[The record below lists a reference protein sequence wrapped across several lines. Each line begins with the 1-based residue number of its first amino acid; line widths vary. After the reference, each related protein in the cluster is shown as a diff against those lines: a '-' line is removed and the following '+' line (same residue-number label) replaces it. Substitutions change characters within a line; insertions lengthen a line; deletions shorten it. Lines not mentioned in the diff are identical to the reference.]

1 MNILELCLSPDFGG
15 LEIHM
20 RDFSRWL
27 TEQPEIQLFLVL
39 QENTRLLHDLQELTV
54 PIFTFS
60 SRVGKFSP
68 IMALKLSKIIQEN
81 HIDVMH
87 VHWKFDLP
95 LIALTKKICKQPFKF
110 VHTRQM
116 NMPGSKRDPYHRFIY
131 GQMDCFIAITKYI
144 EKQAQENLPV
154 DRLKIK
160 QIYYGV
166 QPPPE
171 ITPQHTKGLKKRLK
185 IQGDFTIGLLGRI
198 SEYKGQHILIQA
210 IEILKNQGI
219 YVKAWIVGEAFEKEY
234 KNRLESMVLE
244 KGLSKQI
251 YFMDFHEKPIELMS
265 CFDTVV
271 LTTKNETF
279 GLVLIEAMHA
289 GVAVIGSNAGGVPEI
304 IDHEKTGLL
313 FESWNAEALAK
324 SIKRL
329 VIDSDLRKNLACA
342 GRIKALEKF
351 NLEEQYQKVLDTI
364 KGLFY

>member
-27 TEQPEIQLFLVL
+27 AEKPGIQLFLVL
-39 QENTRLLHDLQELTV
+39 QENTRLQQDLENLAV
-54 PIFTFS
+54 PMFKFS
-60 SRVGKFSP
+60 SRAGKFSP
-68 IMALKLSKIIQEN
+68 VMAWRLSNIIREN
-81 HIDVMH
+81 HINVLH

-95 LIALTKKICKQPFKF
+95 LVALIKKICKQPFKF

-116 NMPGSKRDPYHRFIY
+116 NMPGTKRDPYHRFIY
-131 GQMDCFIAITKYI
+131 GRMDCFIAITKYI
-144 EKQAQENLPV
+144 EKQAQENLPI
-154 DRLKIK
+154 DHSKIK

-166 QPPPE
+166 QPSPE
-171 ITPQHTKGLKKRLK
+171 ITAQHKLDLKKRFK

-210 IEILKNQGI
+210 VEILKTQGI
-219 YVKAWIVGEAFEKEY
+219 HVKAWIVGEAFEKEY
-234 KNRLESMVLE
+234 KSKLESMVLE
-244 KGLSKQI
+244 KGLSDQI
-251 YFMDFHEKPIELMS
+251 FFMNFYEKPLELMS

-271 LTTKNETF
+271 LTTKKETF

-289 GVAVIGSNAGGVPEI
+289 GVAVIGSDAGGVLEI
-304 IDHEKTGLL
+304 IDHEKTGML
-313 FESWNAEALAK
+313 FESWNAEALAE

-329 VIDSDLRKNLACA
+329 VIDSDLRKNLARA
-342 GRIKALEKF
+342 GQIKALEKF

-364 KGLFY
+364 IGLFC

>member
-27 TEQPEIQLFLVL
+27 VEQPEIQLFLVL
-39 QENTRLLHDLQELTV
+39 QENTRLQQELQNLAA

-60 SRVGKFSP
+60 SRAGKFSP
-68 IMALKLSKIIQEN
+68 IMARKLSNIIQEN
-81 HIDVMH
+81 HIDVVH

-95 LIALTKKICKQPFKF
+95 LVALTKKICKQPFKF

-116 NMPGSKRDPYHRFIY
+116 NMPGTKRDPFHRFIY

-144 EKQAQENLPV
+144 EKQAQENLPI
-154 DRLKIK
+154 DHSNIK

-166 QPPPE
+166 QPLPE
-171 ITPQHTKGLKKRLK
+171 IAPQHTKDLKKRLK

-198 SEYKGQHILIQA
+198 SEYKGQQILIQA
-210 IEILKNQGI
+210 VEILKNQGV
-219 YVKAWIVGEAFEKEY
+219 YVKAWIIGEAFEKEY
-234 KNRLESMVLE
+234 KSKLESMVLE
-244 KGLSKQI
+244 KGLSDQI
-251 YFMDFHEKPIELMS
+251 YFMNFYEKPIELMS

-289 GVAVIGSNAGGVPEI
+289 GVAVIGSDAGGVPEI

-313 FESWNAEALAK
+313 FESWNAAALAK

-329 VIDSDLRKNLACA
+329 VIDSDLRIKLAR
-342 GRIKALEKF
+342 GGQIKAREKF
-351 NLEEQYQKVLDTI
+351 NLEKQYQKVLDTI
-364 KGLFY
+364 K